1 MLFVAPWC
9 NWQHASLW
17 SWISGFES
25 LGRSFVKF
33 LQSPSSRSATFAA
46 MRTPRRLLLSLPL
59 VALAIAG
66 CGGGGGDDS
75 TAAAPVETTEATLLS
90 KEELIAQG
98 DAICAEVNAA
108 VGTVGST
115 SSDAAGQTSQVAGL
129 YGGMVERLKGLG
141 APSDDSAGY
150 PELISAAEALAQA
163 EDNLKLASEREEAE
177 AVAEAEAEASSAL
190 TSFQS
195 AATAFGLEDCAAT
208 PAAPVPSG
216 SVGESGEEAV
226 EGVEEE
232 GEEVAPE
239 EVEPAPEE
247 GGGAVE
253 EESAGGGAG
262 VGGGTEGGSAG
273 SGGGSSGGVGPG

>member
-1 MLFVAPWC
+1 MG
-9 NWQHASLW
+9 
-17 SWISGFES
+17 I
-25 LGRSFVKF
+25 
-33 LQSPSSRSATFAA
+33 
-46 MRTPRRLLLSLPL
+46 PRQLLPIPVLL
-59 VALAIAG
+59 ALALAG
-66 CGGGGGDDS
+66 CGGGGDDS
-75 TAAAPVETTEATLLS
+75 TAAAPVETIEATTALS

-98 DAICAEVNAA
+98 DGICAEVNAA

-115 SSDAAGQTSQVAGL
+115 SSEASGQAAQVAGL

-150 PELISAAEALAQA
+150 VEFIASAEALAQA
-163 EDNLKLASEREEAE
+163 EDNVKLVSEREEGE
-177 AVAEAEAEASSAL
+177 ALSEAEAEASTAL

-195 AATAFGLEDCAAT
+195 AAGTFGLEDCAEA

-216 SVGESGEEAV
+216 AAGEAAGEESA

-232 GEEVAPE
+232 VEEAAPEEEAEVAPE
-239 EVEPAPEE
+239 T

-262 VGGGTEGGSAG
+262 VGGGTEGGSAE
-273 SGGGSSGGVGPG
+273 SGGGSSGGGIGPG